1 MRLLITGASG
11 LVGSNLA
18 AAAVQQSWEVLGTWR
33 DTPVEI
39 TGAETQALD
48 MADRH
53 ACVEAAMAFE
63 PDVLVHAAGSV
74 AASRLEH
81 EPYAAQLAQV
91 GTIHTLAAARAVRA
105 HYLLVSCDW
114 VFSGLRPPTQRWSE
128 EDPPEPINAWGRSR
142 QACELATQDYNGSWL
157 ITRPAGMYGVNVARP
172 QKPGAG
178 VGAPSEPGALSAH
191 VWAHSSLP
199 LRLLHRL
206 RAAEPL
212 PAPADGWRSPTYAW
226 DYAQRV
232 CELIAQECEGVYN
245 TAGPDS
251 LNCREYL
258 RLLARSFDCDPALV
272 RDGTTAGFLAACGED
287 PHLAMPS
294 NTALSDDK
302 SSFVLGRHAV
312 DAPTGLG
319 LMRGQLRN
327 VLSGADPHQ
336 AVTI

>member
-33 DTPVEI
+33 DTPVDI
-39 TGAETQALD
+39 TGADTQALD

-63 PDVLVHAAGSV
+63 PDVLLHAAGSV
-74 AASRLEH
+74 QASRLER
-81 EPYAAQLAQV
+81 EPYARQLAQV
-91 GTIHTLAAARAVRA
+91 GTVHTLAAARAVRA
-105 HYLLVSCDW
+105 HYVLVSCDW
-114 VFSGLRPPTQRWSE
+114 VFSGLLPPSQRWSE
-128 EDPPEPINAWGRSR
+128 DDPPEPINAWGRSR
-142 QACELATQDYNGSWL
+142 QACEQATQDYNGNWL
-157 ITRPAGMYGVNVARP
+157 ITRPAEMYGVNLARP
-172 QKPGAG
+172 QQSGELAG
-178 VGAPSEPGALSAH
+178 H

-199 LRLLHRL
+199 LRLVYRMRHDQS
-206 RAAEPL
+206 L

-251 LNCREYL
+251 MNCREYL

-294 NTALSDDK
+294 NTALNDEK

-312 DAPTGLG
+312 DAHTGMG

-327 VLSGADPHQ
+327 VLSGTDPRQ

>member
-1 MRLLITGASG
+1 MRLLITGVSG

-33 DTPVEI
+33 DTPVDI
-39 TGAETQALD
+39 TGAQTQGLD

-63 PDVLVHAAGSV
+63 PDVVVHAAGSV
-74 AASRLEH
+74 QPTRLER
-81 EPYAAQLAQV
+81 EPYAAQMAQV
-91 GTIHTLAAARAVRA
+91 GTVHTLAAARTVRA
-105 HYLLVSCDW
+105 HYVLVSCDW
-114 VFSGLRPPTQRWSE
+114 VFSGMLPPHQRWSE
-128 EDPPEPINAWGRSR
+128 DDPPEPINAWGRSR
-142 QACELATQDYNGSWL
+142 QACELAAQDYNGTWL
-157 ITRPAGMYGVNVARP
+157 ITRPAGIYGVNLARP
-172 QKPGAG
+172 QGSG
-178 VGAPSEPGALSAH
+178 ELSEH
-191 VWAHSSLP
+191 VWTHSSLP
-199 LRLLHRL
+199 LRLVDRMRHDQS
-206 RAAEPL
+206 L
-212 PAPADGWRSPTYAW
+212 PAPADGYRSPTYVW

-232 CELIAQECEGVYN
+232 CELIAQDCAGVYN

-251 LNCREYL
+251 LNRREYL

-272 RDGTTAGFLAACGED
+272 RDGTTAGFLEACGED

-312 DAPTGLG
+312 DARTGHH
-319 LMRGQLRN
+319 LMRSQLRG
-327 VLSGADPHQ
+327 VLSGADPAQ

>member
-11 LVGSNLA
+11 LVGSNLV

-33 DTPVEI
+33 DTPVDV
-39 TGAETQALD
+39 TGADTQALD

-53 ACVEAAMAFE
+53 ACVELAMAFE

-74 AASRLEH
+74 QPSRLEH

-91 GTIHTLAAARAVRA
+91 GTIHTLAAARCVRA
-105 HYLLVSCDW
+105 HYVLVSCDW
-114 VFSGLRPPTQRWSE
+114 VFSGFRPPHQRWSE
-128 EDPPEPINAWGRSR
+128 DDPPEPINAWGRSR
-142 QACELATQDYNGSWL
+142 QACELATEDYNGSWL
-157 ITRPAGMYGVNVARP
+157 ITRPARCYGVNLARP
-172 QKPGAG
+172 KQSGELAG
-178 VGAPSEPGALSAH
+178 H

-199 LRLLHRL
+199 LRLVHRL
-206 RAAEPL
+206 RREQPL

-226 DYAQRV
+226 DYAQRL
-232 CELIAQECEGVYN
+232 CELIAQDCEGVYN

-258 RLLARSFDCDPALV
+258 RLLARAFDCDPALV
-272 RDGTTAGFLAACGED
+272 RDGTTAGYLAACGED
-287 PHLAMPS
+287 PHLAIPS

-302 SSFVLGRHAV
+302 SSFVLGHHAV
-312 DAPTGLG
+312 DARTGHG
-319 LMRGQLRN
+319 LMRAQLRN
-327 VLSGADPHQ
+327 VLSGVGGAQ